1 MTLKRNSRDL
11 TVQTVSEEIAPD
23 RLNPHPKS
31 GHSGLLRK
39 GRMNYG
45 KRPERTFY
53 FGRFEWIPP
62 TTSKQSHLA
71 MLFLCSA

>member
-1 MTLKRNSRDL
+1 
-11 TVQTVSEEIAPD
+11 
-23 RLNPHPKS
+23 
-31 GHSGLLRK
+31 
-39 GRMNYG
+39 MNYR

-71 MLFLCSA
+71 MFFLYSA